1 MKVLKW
7 IDEHFEEAL
16 ISVIICVISVLM
28 MAQIILR
35 TFFNASL
42 SFSDEACRYLF
53 IWAAGLGISYAT
65 KKEAHLRM
73 DILPNLFKKLEKPLI
88 VVCDIAL
95 IVFAVYLMRPG
106 LNVLSQLAATGQR
119 AASTHVPM
127 YVVYASMWVGLALSI
142 VRIIERYIKLLLR
155 RSSHKED
162 KEG

>member
-7 IDEHFEEAL
+7 MDEHFEEAL
-16 ISVIICVISVLM
+16 ISVIICMISVLM

-35 TFFNASL
+35 TFFRASL

-65 KKEAHLRM
+65 QKEAHLRM

-88 VVCDIAL
+88 VVCDAAL
-95 IVFAVYLMRPG
+95 VAFAVYLMGPG
-106 LNVLSQLAATGQR
+106 LNVLTQLAATGQQ

-142 VRIIERYIKLLLR
+142 MRILERYVKLLWR
-155 RSSHKED
+155 RFSRGEQKE
-162 KEG
+162 E

>member
-7 IDEHFEEAL
+7 IDDHFEKAL
-16 ISVIICVISVLM
+16 ISIIICVISVLM

-35 TFFNASL
+35 SFFSASL
-42 SFSDEACRYLF
+42 SWSDETCRYLF

-65 KKEAHLRM
+65 KNEAHLRM

-88 VVCDIAL
+88 VVCDIAV
-95 IVFAVYLMRPG
+95 IAVSVYLMGPG
-106 LNVLSQLAATGQR
+106 LDVLSQLAATGQK

-127 YVVYASMWVGLALSI
+127 YLVYASMWVGLALSI
-142 VRIIERYIKLLLR
+142 IRILERYIKMLLR
-155 RSSHKED
+155 RFLRAEN